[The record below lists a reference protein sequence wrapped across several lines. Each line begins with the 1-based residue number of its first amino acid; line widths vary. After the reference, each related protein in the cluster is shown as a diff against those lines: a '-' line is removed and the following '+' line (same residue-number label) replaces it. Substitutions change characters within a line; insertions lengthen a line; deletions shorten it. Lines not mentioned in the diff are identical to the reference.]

1 MGSEGPIVDPEDDL
15 LDLGIF
21 DVGVILLLEASTE
34 EGGEGLVEVGL
45 EAPHEDLDELEA
57 CLLALA
63 VDELDEHL
71 ALTEGELAHAR
82 GILVEEALLDGFEVG
97 LAGLLVGDG
106 EEVLVG
112 LDDDAAHL
120 AGYGEGLLDVADV
133 APVEALLSAA
143 TKLGRAVDVDVGEVY
158 DGDGVALVDVHGEA
172 HRLAVGLCRGR
183 CTMSEEEEQC
193 GDATEMC
200 YEVLHYVMGWVR
212 TVCKCGY
219 TSRSP
224 RDGEGLGCGAEDGGL
239 RLGEVEDLD
248 VGVVGTVE
256 GGEVGMGLDHAHDGF
271 VAGVEVGL
279 TGDAHPVVATHGGD
293 LDLGVGL
300 HLVGHVLAVLGHDVE
315 LAIIEV
321 DGAEGTHAC
330 LVAVH
335 GGQVVDLGLFEEVVY
350 SLHGGI
356 FDL

>member
-1 MGSEGPIVDPEDDL
+1 MSEGPIVNPEDDL

-21 DVGVILLLEASTE
+21 DVGVILLLEAGAE

-82 GILVEEALLDGFEVG
+82 GVLVEEALLDGFEVG
-97 LAGLLVGDG
+97 LASFLVGDG

-183 CTMSEEEEQC
+183 CAMSEEEEQC

-200 YEVLHYVMGWVR
+200 YEVLHYARGWV
-212 TVCKCGY
+212 
-219 TSRSP
+219 
-224 RDGEGLGCGAEDGGL
+224 
-239 RLGEVEDLD
+239 
-248 VGVVGTVE
+248 
-256 GGEVGMGLDHAHDGF
+256 
-271 VAGVEVGL
+271 
-279 TGDAHPVVATHGGD
+279 
-293 LDLGVGL
+293 
-300 HLVGHVLAVLGHDVE
+300 
-315 LAIIEV
+315 
-321 DGAEGTHAC
+321 
-330 LVAVH
+330 
-335 GGQVVDLGLFEEVVY
+335 
-350 SLHGGI
+350 
-356 FDL
+356 